1 MQCEVCE
8 RLKSR
13 ENVALLETLLGLRR
27 IRGSKLYDEGR
38 EEGSDRLESDDHTC
52 RHRVDM

>member
-27 IRGSKLYDEGR
+27 IRGSKLHDEGR
-38 EEGSDRLESDDHTC
+38 EEGSVRLESDDHTC